1 MKWCYSESKK
11 FNSVSK
17 SSNRNYSY
25 VNEDKFQK
33 YFNNKASKLI
43 KTDAD
48 EIENPNQ
55 YRSVDS

>member
-1 MKWCYSESKK
+1 MENQKK
-11 FNSVSK
+11 FNSFLK
-17 SSNRNYSY
+17 SSNRHYSY

-33 YFNNKASKLI
+33 YFNNKVSKLI
-43 KTDAD
+43 KIDAE